1 MRGIQGGAVLFF
13 LGSSVLQG
21 SQIEL
26 RGWIEGVGGGA
37 NHKDKRR
44 NSASSAGG
52 VLEFSCN
59 ALLFSL
65 EGRNG
70 SGEGCAPPS
79 PVTPPL
85 HGSITLELSPS

>member
-1 MRGIQGGAVLFF
+1 M
-13 LGSSVLQG
+13 LQV
-21 SQIEL
+21 SRIDPWE
-26 RGWIEGVGGGA
+26 WTEVVGGSVS
-37 NHKDKRR
+37 HEDKRR
-44 NSASSAGG
+44 NLASSAGG
-52 VLEFSCN
+52 VLEFNCN

-85 HGSITLELSPS
+85 HGSVTLELSPS